1 MPFFKGL
8 MDQIEQNNHRQI
20 AEKIFAAVIQG
31 VDPYVLVEQ
40 HLDRISAVYREGNYR
55 QLLLVSF
62 GKAAYLM
69 AKAVADEFSA
79 NISRGIV
86 LTKYG
91 HLPPTGLL
99 VQIDYREAGH
109 PVPDA
114 AGVKITT
121 QVIEALKEADEQT
134 LVVCLISGGGS
145 ALLVAPHENITLVE
159 KQQVTQLLL
168 KAGAD
173 IQELNTVRK
182 HISRIKGG
190 RFAELAYPARILSLI
205 LSDVIGDP
213 LDVIAS
219 GPTSPDQTTFADAL
233 QVIQRHGLVD
243 KIPTKVMEILI
254 RGDKGEIPETPKAG
268 NPVFQKVENIIIGS
282 NRKAIK
288 MAKEKAS
295 ALGYQV
301 VVLSSELK
309 GEARDAGTW
318 LAREA
323 IHRQRRC
330 RETHCGRLCLLAGG
344 ETTVT
349 VKGDGLGGR
358 NMELALAFALELKG
372 TAGITLLSAG
382 TDGTDGPTDAA
393 GAIVD
398 GETLME
404 AAAKG
409 FDPED
414 FLTRNDSYSFFNG
427 IGGLMITG
435 PTGTNVMDIQI
446 ILIE

>member
-8 MDQIEQNNHRQI
+8 MDQIEQNDRRQI
-20 AEKIFAAVIQG
+20 AAKIFDAVLQG
-31 VDPYVLVEQ
+31 VDPYVLVERYV
-40 HLDRISAVYREGNYR
+40 DRIFAAYQDGNYR
-55 QLLLVSF
+55 KLLLISF

-69 AKAVADEFSA
+69 ARAVTDASGTILF
-79 NISRGIV
+79 RGIV

-91 HLPPTGLL
+91 HLPAAGLSER
-99 VQIDYREAGH
+99 INYREAGH
-109 PVPDA
+109 PIPDE
-114 AGVKITT
+114 AGVKATD
-121 QVIEALKEADEQT
+121 QVIEALQAADGQT

-145 ALLVAPHENITLVE
+145 ALLVAPHENITLGE
-159 KQQVTQLLL
+159 KQQVTRLLL

-190 RFAELAYPARILSLI
+190 RLAELAYPARILSLI

-233 QVIQRHGLVD
+233 RVIQRYGLAD
-243 KIPTKVMEILI
+243 MIPAKVLDILVC
-254 RGDKGEIPETPKAG
+254 GDRGEIPDTPKEG
-268 NPVFQKVENIIIGS
+268 NPVFQKVENLIIGS
-282 NRKAIK
+282 NRKAIE
-288 MAKEKAS
+288 MAEAKAS

-309 GEARDAGTW
+309 GEARDVGVW

-323 IHRQRRC
+323 ILRQRQC
-330 RETHCGRLCLLAGG
+330 HETDGGRLCLLAGG

-349 VKGDGLGGR
+349 VKGGGLGGR
-358 NMELALAFALELKG
+358 NMELALAFAFELKG

-398 GETLME
+398 GETLIK

-409 FDPED
+409 FDPKD
-414 FLTRNDSYSFFNG
+414 YLTRNDSYSFFKAV
-427 IGGLMITG
+427 GGLMITG

-446 ILIE
+446 ILLG

>member
-1 MPFFKGL
+1 
-8 MDQIEQNNHRQI
+8 MDQIKQNNRRQI
-20 AEKIFAAVIQG
+20 TEKIFTAILQG
-31 VDPYVLVEQ
+31 VDPYLLVRK
-40 HLDRISAVYREGNYR
+40 HLDRISAVYRDGNYR
-55 QLLLVSF
+55 KLFLSSF

-69 AKAVADEFSA
+69 AKAVSDDLGA

-91 HLPPTGLL
+91 HLPSAVLST
-99 VQIDYREAGH
+99 QIDYYEAGH
-109 PVPDA
+109 PVPNE

-121 QVIEALKEADEQT
+121 QVIEALRAADEQT

-145 ALLVAPHENITLVE
+145 ALLVAPHENITLIE

-233 QVIQRHGLVD
+233 QVIQRYCLAD
-243 KIPTKVMEILI
+243 KIPAKVMEILI
-254 RGDKGEIPETPKAG
+254 RGDKGEIPETPKEG

-288 MAKEKAS
+288 IAKEKAS

-309 GEARDAGTW
+309 GEARDTGAC

-323 IHRQRRC
+323 IRYQRQC
-330 RETHCGRLCLLAGG
+330 QKTGDGQLCLLAGG

-349 VKGDGLGGR
+349 VKGSGLGGR
-358 NMELALAFALELKG
+358 NMELALAFAIELKG

-398 GETLME
+398 CETLME

-414 FLTRNDSYSFFNG
+414 FLTRNDSYSFFKG
-427 IGGLMITG
+427 IGGLIITG
-435 PTGTNVMDIQI
+435 PTGTNVMDIQVV
-446 ILIE
+446 LIE